1 MHACVCVYVCLHV
14 QAHVCLSNRS
24 IALCWRVRLCIP
36 EETTFVV
43 KSVTR
48 KVRKDNSVGGGT
60 SLVDLELKAWAQ
72 FIAV

>member
-1 MHACVCVYVCLHV
+1 M
-14 QAHVCLSNRS
+14 
-24 IALCWRVRLCIP
+24 
-36 EETTFVV
+36 V